1 MKRLLAGLCAISL
14 SVGPIL
20 AQDPPKADST
30 ADDPIFR
37 TKATFVLVPVSV
49 VDRDGSFVN
58 GLTPYDFRLYDNGKG
73 QIITEDLASHPIS
86 LVVVVQANASV
97 EKILPQVQ
105 KIGSVIDSLVTGEN
119 GEAAVIG
126 FDHRI
131 QTLTDFTSDPDK
143 LTAAFK
149 KLKPGSTTSRLN
161 DAAMEGIN
169 MLRRR
174 PATQRRVMLLVSEAR
189 DYGSEGNVR
198 DVMTA
203 AEFGNVIIYSV
214 NMSRVLASLTSKAQ
228 PPRPNAIP
236 AEARHLP
243 AGITGTSTTDAQMD
257 VGNWTPVFTEIFR
270 DVKGIFV
277 PNPLAVYTKYSGG
290 REYSFLTQQTL
301 ERAVSDIGE
310 ELHSQ
315 YLLTYSPNDQDE
327 AGFHEILVQVQKP
340 DMKIRTRNGYWLAGR
355 PQ

>member
-1 MKRLLAGLCAISL
+1 MRRLLAGLCAVSL
-14 SVGPIL
+14 SVAPVFG
-20 AQDPPKADST
+20 QDPPKPEST
-30 ADDPIFR
+30 DDTPISR
-37 TKATFVLVPVSV
+37 VNATFVLVPVSV
-49 VDRDGSFVN
+49 VDRDGKFVN
-58 GLTPYDFRLYDNGKG
+58 GLTPYDFRLYDNGKL
-73 QIITEDLASHPIS
+73 QKITEDLASHPIS
-86 LVVVVQANASV
+86 LAVVVQANASV

-105 KIGSVIDSLVTGEN
+105 KLGSVVDSLVTGEN
-119 GEAAVIG
+119 GEVAVIE

-131 QTLTDFTSDPDK
+131 QTLTDFTNDPDK
-143 LTAAFK
+143 LGAAFK
-149 KLKPGSTTSRLN
+149 KLKPGSSSSRLN

-169 MLRRR
+169 LLRKR
-174 PATQRRVMLLVSEAR
+174 PATQRRVMLLISEAR
-189 DYGSEGNVR
+189 DYGSEGKVR

-203 AEFGNVIIYSV
+203 AEFGNVIVYSV

-236 AEARHLP
+236 PEARHLP
-243 AGITGTSTTDAQMD
+243 AGITGTSTTDSQME
-257 VGNWTPVFTEIFR
+257 VGNWTPVFTEIFK

-277 PNPLAVYTKYSGG
+277 PNPLEVYTKYSGG

-315 YLLTYSPNDQDE
+315 YLLTYSPNNQDE
-327 AGFHEILVQVQKP
+327 AGFHEIVVDVDKP
-340 DMKIRTRNGYWLAGR
+340 GLKVRTRNGYWFAGR